1 MNTNLHGRRTVMMGL
16 CLAMLCTAGTRQAE
30 VLLPDAE
37 CRAFIKQMAQS
48 AQAHN
53 ALKARFL
60 QERRLALFDDV
71 LKMKGYFYYRK
82 PGRIRWEFIDPYA
95 SIMLLLEDGRTE
107 RFEIIGG
114 RAVKARTDDR
124 QISGEALSQILRWL
138 KGDLEPATKD
148 FDVQL
153 YRGAT
158 ARLVLRPK
166 SESLAAF
173 LSKIEF
179 EIDSRSYVVLAI
191 SLWEGENDVTVIRFL
206 DLDVNPLLPDGLFD
220 ADAPRLLTEGER

>member
-1 MNTNLHGRRTVMMGL
+1 MNTNLPGRQTVMMGL
-16 CLAMLCTAGTRQAE
+16 CLAILSAAGTRQAE

-37 CRAFIKQMAQS
+37 CRAFLKQMAPS
-48 AQAHN
+48 IQAHN
-53 ALKARFL
+53 TLKARFL

-71 LKMKGYFYYRK
+71 LKMEGYFYYRK

-124 QISGEALSQILRWL
+124 QISGEVLTQISRWL
-138 KGDLEPATKD
+138 KGDFEHAMKD
-148 FDVQL
+148 FDVEMH
-153 YRGAT
+153 RGAKV
-158 ARLVLRPK
+158 RLVLRPK
-166 SESLAAF
+166 SESLASF
-173 LSKIEF
+173 LSRIEF
-179 EIDSRSYVVLAI
+179 EIDSRSYLVLAV

-206 DLDVNPLLPDGLFD
+206 DLDVDPLLPDDLFD
-220 ADAPRLLTEGER
+220 ADGPRLLTEGER